1 MSIFLKKTD
10 DVNDL
15 SVRARCGKRAG
26 LLGIVLNTLLAGGKI
41 AVGILSGAI
50 SVLADGLNNLTDC
63 GSNVVSVIGFKMS
76 EKPADKEHPFGH
88 RRAESVASLLIAVII
103 LVVAV
108 ELAVSSAEK
117 IITPAETDFSYLLM
131 GVLVLSIAVKL
142 FMFFLNRELGKKL
155 SSEALLATAAD
166 SISDTIATALVLVS
180 AIVSRFA
187 DVDLD
192 GWLGIA
198 VALFIGFTGFSIL
211 KDTVSG
217 LLGRAPEKE
226 TVENIE
232 KRVLSFAG
240 VKGVHDL
247 IVHDYGQN
255 KMYATVHVEVS
266 DDLSITEAHDLA
278 DSIEKSFAAETGIA
292 LTVHIDPL
300 VYGDPEIDRLKE
312 EAEKI
317 VQDIDPAFLVHDFRV
332 VGGEQHKN
340 LVFEVAIPFDCT
352 LTETEILRRIR
363 EGVSRL
369 NGGSCDCVVTV
380 ERQNL

>member
-15 SVRARCGKRAG
+15 PVRARCGKRAG

-142 FMFFLNRELGKKL
+142 FMFFLNRGLGKKL

-226 TVENIE
+226 TVESIE
-232 KRVLSFAG
+232 KRVLSFG
-240 VKGVHDL
+240 YSQDKINQLPFFRWG
-247 IVHDYGQN
+247 
-255 KMYATVHVEVS
+255 
-266 DDLSITEAHDLA
+266 AHPQA
-278 DSIEKSFAAETGIA
+278 HT
-292 LTVHIDPL
+292 
-300 VYGDPEIDRLKE
+300 
-312 EAEKI
+312 
-317 VQDIDPAFLVHDFRV
+317 
-332 VGGEQHKN
+332 
-340 LVFEVAIPFDCT
+340 
-352 LTETEILRRIR
+352 R
-363 EGVSRL
+363 ESSLPQMG
-369 NGGSCDCVVTV
+369 
-380 ERQNL
+380 

>member
-1 MSIFLKKTD
+1 MSIFLKKTA

-26 LLGIVLNTLLAGGKI
+26 LLGIILNTLLAGGKI

-142 FMFFLNRELGKKL
+142 FMFFLNRGLGKKL

>member
-142 FMFFLNRELGKKL
+142 FMFFLNRGLGKKL

>member
-15 SVRARCGKRAG
+15 SVRARCGTRAG

-142 FMFFLNRELGKKL
+142 FMFFLNRGLGKKL

>member
-26 LLGIVLNTLLAGGKI
+26 LLGIILNTLLAGGKI

-142 FMFFLNRELGKKL
+142 FMFFLNRGLGKKL

>member
-142 FMFFLNRELGKKL
+142 FMFFLNRGLGKKL

-312 EAEKI
+312 EAEEI

>member
-1 MSIFLKKTD
+1 MSFFLKKTD

-15 SVRARCGKRAG
+15 TVRARCGKRAG

-41 AVGILSGAI
+41 AVGALSGAI

-117 IITPAETDFSYLLM
+117 ILSPAETDFSYLLM
-131 GVLVLSIAVKL
+131 GVLGISIAVKL
-142 FMFFLNRELGKKL
+142 FMFFLNRNLGKKL

-166 SISDTIATALVLVS
+166 SISDTVATALVLVS
-180 AIVSRFA
+180 AVVSRFTN
-187 DVDLD
+187 VDLD

-198 VALFIGFTGFSIL
+198 VALFIAFTGFTIL

-217 LLGRAPEKE
+217 LLGRAPSKQ
-226 TVENIE
+226 TVDDIE

-255 KMYATVHVEVS
+255 KMYVTVHVEVS

-278 DSIEKSFAAETGIA
+278 DSIEKDFAVETGIE

-317 VQDIDPAFLVHDFRV
+317 VQGIDPAFLIHDFRV

-340 LVFEVAIPFDCT
+340 LVFEVAIPFECA
-352 LTETEILRRIR
+352 LSETEVLRRIR
-363 EGVSRL
+363 DGVAKL
-369 NGGSCDCVVTV
+369 NGGPCGCVVTV

>member
-10 DVNDL
+10 DVNDI
-15 SVRARCGKRAG
+15 SVRARCGRRAG
-26 LLGIVLNTLLAGGKI
+26 ILGIFLNTLLAAGKI
-41 AVGILSGAI
+41 TIGAVSGAI

-88 RRAESVASLLIAVII
+88 RRAESVASLLISVII

-108 ELAVSSAEK
+108 ELAVQSADK
-117 IITPAETDFSYLLM
+117 LLNPSETDFSFLLM
-131 GVLVLSIAVKL
+131 GVLALSVAVKL
-142 FMFFLNRELGKKL
+142 FMFFLNRSLGKKL

-166 SISDTIATALVLVS
+166 SISDTVATSIVLIS
-180 AIVSRFA
+180 AVISRFA
-187 DVDLD
+187 GVNLD

-198 VALFIGFTGFSIL
+198 VALFIAFTGFSIL
-211 KDTVSG
+211 KETVSG
-217 LLGRAPEKE
+217 LLGRAPDAQ
-226 TVENIE
+226 TVADIE
-232 KRVLSFAG
+232 KRVLAFDG

-266 DDLSITEAHDLA
+266 DNLSITAAHDLA
-278 DSIEKSFAAETGIA
+278 DNIEKNFAAETGIE

-300 VYGDPEIDRLKE
+300 VFGDPVVDLLKE
-312 EAEKI
+312 QTESI
-317 VQDIDPAFLVHDFRV
+317 VSGIDPAFQVHDFRV

-340 LVFEVAIPFDCT
+340 LVFEVAIPFDCA
-352 LTETEILRRIR
+352 LSETEILRRIR
-363 EGVSRL
+363 EGVTRL
-369 NGGSCDCVVTV
+369 NGGACDCVVTV
-380 ERQNL
+380 EKQNL

>member
-142 FMFFLNRELGKKL
+142 FMFFLNRGLGKKL

-255 KMYATVHVEVS
+255 KMYATLHVEVS

>member
-1 MSIFLKKTD
+1 MSFFLKKTD

-15 SVRARCGKRAG
+15 TVRARCGKRAG

-41 AVGILSGAI
+41 AVGALSGAI

-117 IITPAETDFSYLLM
+117 ILSPAETDFSYLLM
-131 GVLVLSIAVKL
+131 GVLGISIAVKL
-142 FMFFLNRELGKKL
+142 FMFFLNRNLGKKL

-166 SISDTIATALVLVS
+166 SISDTVATALVLVS
-180 AIVSRFA
+180 AVVSRFTN
-187 DVDLD
+187 VDLD

-198 VALFIGFTGFSIL
+198 VALFIAFTGFTIL

-217 LLGRAPEKE
+217 LLGRAPSKQ
-226 TVENIE
+226 TVDDIE

-255 KMYATVHVEVS
+255 KMYVTVHVEVS

-278 DSIEKSFAAETGIA
+278 DSIEKDFAAETGIE

-317 VQDIDPAFLVHDFRV
+317 VQGIDPAFLIHDFRV

-340 LVFEVAIPFDCT
+340 LVFEVAIPFECA
-352 LTETEILRRIR
+352 LSETEVLRRIR
-363 EGVSRL
+363 DDVAKL
-369 NGGSCDCVVTV
+369 NGGSCGCVVTV

>member
-1 MSIFLKKTD
+1 MSFFLKKTD

-15 SVRARCGKRAG
+15 TVRARCGKRAG

-41 AVGILSGAI
+41 AVGALSGAI

-117 IITPAETDFSYLLM
+117 ILSPAETDFSYLLM
-131 GVLVLSIAVKL
+131 GVLGISIAVKL
-142 FMFFLNRELGKKL
+142 FMFFLNRNLGKKL

-166 SISDTIATALVLVS
+166 SISDTVATALVLVS
-180 AIVSRFA
+180 AVVSRFT

-198 VALFIGFTGFSIL
+198 VALFIAFTGFTIL

-217 LLGRAPEKE
+217 LLGRAPSKQ
-226 TVENIE
+226 TVDDIE
-232 KRVLSFAG
+232 KRVLSFTG

-255 KMYATVHVEVS
+255 KMYVTVHVEVS

-278 DSIEKSFAAETGIA
+278 DSIEKDFAAETGIE

-317 VQDIDPAFLVHDFRV
+317 VQGIDPAFLIHDFRV

-340 LVFEVAIPFDCT
+340 LVFEVAIPFECA
-352 LTETEILRRIR
+352 LSETEVLRRIR
-363 EGVSRL
+363 DGVAKL
-369 NGGSCDCVVTV
+369 NGGSCGCVVTV